1 MLNTRISVRTS
12 WLRKILLKWSRT
24 GLDSSSSFGQD
35 QCGFCGKLE
44 NMSSCTVYK
53 NWKRKMK
60 RINFINLFSLLG
72 DENNFLS

>member
-12 WLRKILLKWSRT
+12 WLRKILVKWSRT

-44 NMSSCTVYK
+44 NMSSCTMYK
-53 NWKRKMK
+53 KLEKKNEKNKFYK
-60 RINFINLFSLLG
+60 FI
-72 DENNFLS
+72 